1 MKNKSTSQPAPARP
15 SLVRR
20 PVGEGGFFKLRDLI
34 GLFLCCTGVLI
45 AFFAFGAPTGPFQP
59 QPQGT
64 GRQPNDAGGYS
75 FSLANTV
82 GSATPST
89 WEYDPVANTFTE
101 RAPFPHPAG
110 GFASSV
116 INGYLY
122 VAGGRDATNTVIQV
136 VWDYDIA
143 TNTWTARIS
152 MPGTQVDLPE
162 SGAALDKLWVFEGG
176 APFGPI
182 QRASTTAGSAKHAD
196 SWPALQSRAS
206 ATAVGG
212 ASTQDWTNLGGNAQ
226 RNGMSS
232 AVGPSADEL
241 AWSNTDD
248 FSIIAWHP
256 VTLGERAFAIR
267 ESGFPGVTANDK
279 LVAYDLATGQELW
292 STVVPYGGDPNEE
305 WIAYIA
311 GTHDGKVYAARG
323 GSGRTT
329 PIYAFD
335 AETGGHI
342 WTSTFETV
350 AGPQDGVVFAPDG
363 DLIVGD
369 FNSIA
374 RIESTDG
381 STVWETP
388 RSCPVSGNCG
398 AALGDGAAYIDEQT
412 PSGPAVVRFDL
423 ATGERQYATDGL
435 GGLTDQNAPFVGP
448 DGTVYFARSQNNPN
462 VDFLYAFDDTG
473 SALVE
478 RWRVP
483 VRWTTS
489 HEHGIGPDGT
499 VYTFLPGD
507 EFVRL
512 NPADGSVIDSAGV
525 LEPIGD
531 NLSPRTAVDADGKV
545 YVSNGWAGTPNT
557 DGRVWAFSPD
567 LQTLL
572 FTLVLDRQNS
582 GGPSLAADGTLIV
595 ADRQGVF
602 AYRETTPTPTPTP
615 TATPTATPTP
625 TATVTPTATPTPTP
639 TVTPRQTPTPRPRPT
654 PAPRP
659 TPPH

>member
-1 MKNKSTSQPAPARP
+1 MLKEYSEQTSMKNKSTSQPASARP

-20 PVGEGGFFKLRDLI
+20 PVGEGGFFNRRGLI
-34 GLFLCCTGVLI
+34 GLFLCCTGVFI

-59 QPQGT
+59 QPQEM

-89 WEYDPVANTFTE
+89 WGYDPVANTFTE
-101 RAPFPHPAG
+101 RAPFPLPAA

-116 INGYLY
+116 INGHLYL
-122 VAGGRDATNTVIQV
+122 AGGRDATNTVIQV

-182 QRASTTAGSAKHAD
+182 QGASTTAGSAKHAD
-196 SWPALQSRAS
+196 SWSALQSRAS

-369 FNSIA
+369 LTRSRGSSRPTGQRCGKHRGLVPLA
-374 RIESTDG
+374 ATAALRLATAQPTSTSTPHRPGRRALRPRDGRASVCHGRPRWIDG
-381 STVWETP
+381 SE
-388 RSCPVSGNCG
+388 R
-398 AALGDGAAYIDEQT
+398 
-412 PSGPAVVRFDL
+412 AVCR
-423 ATGERQYATDGL
+423 ARRDGL
-435 GGLTDQNAPFVGP
+435 LRQ
-448 DGTVYFARSQNNPN
+448 
-462 VDFLYAFDDTG
+462 
-473 SALVE
+473 
-478 RWRVP
+478 
-483 VRWTTS
+483 
-489 HEHGIGPDGT
+489 
-499 VYTFLPGD
+499 
-507 EFVRL
+507 
-512 NPADGSVIDSAGV
+512 
-525 LEPIGD
+525 EPEQ
-531 NLSPRTAVDADGKV
+531 PR
-545 YVSNGWAGTPNT
+545 
-557 DGRVWAFSPD
+557 R
-567 LQTLL
+567 
-572 FTLVLDRQNS
+572 
-582 GGPSLAADGTLIV
+582 
-595 ADRQGVF
+595 
-602 AYRETTPTPTPTP
+602 
-615 TATPTATPTP
+615 
-625 TATVTPTATPTPTP
+625 
-639 TVTPRQTPTPRPRPT
+639 
-654 PAPRP
+654 
-659 TPPH
+659 